1 MAETTKVVAKKRD
14 RAGKGGARSSRR
26 DGLIPAVIY
35 GDKQPPLSIAVEPKS
50 IEREL
55 HKEGFF
61 NHQLKIDVEGT
72 DYAVLP
78 RDVQVDPVTDKP
90 LHLDFLRVGPDSII
104 TVQVPV
110 HFKNE
115 GQAPGIKRGGVLNVV
130 LHEITVRTKPA
141 SIPEYFEVDLTGLE
155 IGHSIHLST
164 LAVPEGVRVVSRD
177 KNATVASIAAPTV
190 VREAAAAA
198 AAEAAAAAAAPASAE
213 GAAAPACGRTLRHR
227 VQRRRQVRLRQR
239 VRGGTGGRRQ
249 GPGSGQEVSGRRE
262 PPSVRCFC
270 WSGSAIPGRA
280 MRGTGTMSDSWRRTR
295 SSAAVSSRRGA
306 RASTARWRKAISA
319 ASARSS

>member
-1 MAETTKVVAKKRD
+1 MAETSKVIAKKRD

-35 GDKQPPLSIAVEPKS
+35 GDRQPPLSIAVEPKS

-90 LHLDFLRVGPDSII
+90 LHLDFLRIGPDSII

-141 SIPEYFEVDLTGLE
+141 SIPEFFEVDLTGLE

-198 AAEAAAAAAAPASAE
+198 AAEAAAAAAAPVVEAAAAPGVAPSSPGSAPAA
-213 GAAAPACGRTLRHR
+213 AAAPAAGAAAAPAA
-227 VQRRRQVRLRQR
+227 
-239 VRGGTGGRRQ
+239 GG
-249 GPGSGQEVSGRRE
+249 
-262 PPSVRCFC
+262 
-270 WSGSAIPGRA
+270 
-280 MRGTGTMSDSWRRTR
+280 
-295 SSAAVSSRRGA
+295 
-306 RASTARWRKAISA
+306 KAPA
-319 ASARSS
+319 PAKK

>member
-35 GDKQPPLSIAVEPKS
+35 GDKQPPVMIAVEPRS
-50 IEREL
+50 VEREL

-61 NHQLKIDVEGT
+61 NHRVQIDVEGT
-72 DYAVLP
+72 LYDALP

-90 LHLDFLRVGPDSII
+90 LHLDFLRIGPDSII

-115 GQAPGIKRGGVLNVV
+115 LASPGIKRGGVLNIV
-130 LHEITVRTKPA
+130 LHEVTVRTKPA

-164 LAVPEGVRVVSRD
+164 LNIPEGVKAVSRD
-177 KNATVASIAAPTV
+177 QNATVATIAPPTV
-190 VREAAAAA
+190 NREAAAADA
-198 AAEAAAAAAAPASAE
+198 GAAAAAPAAGAAAAPAA
-213 GAAAPACGRTLRHR
+213 GAAAPA
-227 VQRRRQVRLRQR
+227 
-239 VRGGTGGRRQ
+239 
-249 GPGSGQEVSGRRE
+249 
-262 PPSVRCFC
+262 
-270 WSGSAIPGRA
+270 AK
-280 MRGTGTMSDSWRRTR
+280 
-295 SSAAVSSRRGA
+295 AA
-306 RASTARWRKAISA
+306 A
-319 ASARSS
+319 APAKK

>member
-1 MAETTKVVAKKRD
+1 MAETTKVVAKIRD

-35 GDKQPPLSIAVEPKS
+35 GDKQAPVMIAVEPKS

-72 DYAVLP
+72 GYDVLP

-90 LHLDFLRVGPDSII
+90 LHLDFLRIGPDSVI

-110 HFKNE
+110 HFRNE
-115 GQAPGIKRGGVLNVV
+115 SQAPGIKRGGVLNVV
-130 LHEITVRTKPA
+130 LHEITVRTKA
-141 SIPEYFEVDLTGLE
+141 ATILEYFEDDLTGLE

-190 VREAAAAA
+190 VREAAAQAAADAA
-198 AAEAAAAAAAPASAE
+198 AAAAAPVVEAVAAPGAVASAPGTAPAAGAAPAAAAAAAPAA
-213 GAAAPACGRTLRHR
+213 GGKAPA
-227 VQRRRQVRLRQR
+227 
-239 VRGGTGGRRQ
+239 
-249 GPGSGQEVSGRRE
+249 P
-262 PPSVRCFC
+262 
-270 WSGSAIPGRA
+270 A
-280 MRGTGTMSDSWRRTR
+280 
-295 SSAAVSSRRGA
+295 
-306 RASTARWRKAISA
+306 KK
-319 ASARSS
+319 